1 MNNLE
6 YNFSDIV
13 GETFEDLSISEMV
26 QVQGSGDVSAE
37 TTAPCLYTWY
47 YATLS
52 STQCAA
58 TVSAVSGAVLSIA
71 KC

>member
-1 MNNLE
+1 MINSNFNL
-6 YNFSDIV
+6 NDVV

-37 TTAPCLYTWY
+37 TSLPCLYSMY

-52 STQCAA
+52 SKK
-58 TVSAVSGAVLSIA
+58 VKISSKPGDLDDIFVF
-71 KC
+71 

>member
-1 MNNLE
+1 MINSNFNL
-6 YNFSDIV
+6 NDVV

-37 TTAPCLYTWY
+37 TSLPCLYSMY

-52 STQCAA
+52 SMQCAA
-58 TVSAVSGAVLSIA
+58 GASLATGIVLSIA